1 MADIFTILGVLA
13 IAYTGKKLSERTES
27 YETEEPV
34 DRHEFAPVPK
44 NDYVQK
50 KSEQGNIFNDIA
62 PNRYPGGLPYYLSEA
77 SNPYVSGIMNNLSP
91 IEKTMVGP
99 GLGLG
104 PDVPAYGGYQQ
115 VFRVKP
121 NNVGAYKKTTLP
133 GRSGCPGNISGGMP
147 GMVGQITHYPAKNHV
162 YVQPVG
168 GRAQQ
173 VSGQTGV
180 PSFEYTKRTTNRQ
193 ETTVRTDG
201 LNFGGAK
208 RMVSALTLE
217 QDPTRNKVDSNYD
230 QFLHVDNPAPGISN
244 FEPGY
249 TSSPAARLMAAQSG
263 VYSTE
268 QLAEF
273 GIRDD
278 PTRGKVNRAGNA
290 GRMNV
295 RADALNQGGLLT
307 AVRMDQSAADGR
319 LGPVNGGSTQQ
330 YVPSK
335 FQDLN
340 SYKGMEN
347 PRATSDFL
355 NTAKQQML
363 QNPLAQIM

>member
-13 IAYTGKKLSERTES
+13 IAYTGKKLSERPER
-27 YETEEPV
+27 YEEEEEPV
-34 DRHEFAPVPK
+34 ERRELAPVPP
-44 NDYVQK
+44 NTYVQK
-50 KSEQGNIFNDIA
+50 KTEQGGNVFNDVA
-62 PNRYPGGLPYYLSEA
+62 PNRYPGGLPYYLSDA

-91 IEKTMVGP
+91 IEKQMVGP

-147 GMVGQITHYPAKNHV
+147 GMVGQITHYPAKTSV

-173 VSGQTGV
+173 VSGQTGI
-180 PSFEYTKRTTNRQ
+180 PSFEYTKRMTNRQ
-193 ETTVRTDG
+193 ETTVRSDG
-201 LNFGGAK
+201 LSFGGAK
-208 RMVSALTLE
+208 RMVSGPTLE
-217 QDPTRNKVDSNYD
+217 QDPTRNKVDTNSVH
-230 QFLHVDNPAPGISN
+230 FTNPAPGIAN
-244 FEPGY
+244 FEGGY
-249 TSSPAARLMAAQSG
+249 LVAPAVRLMDAKKG
-263 VYSTE
+263 VYTTE

-273 GIRDD
+273 GIRNDSSREKID
-278 PTRGKVNRAGNA
+278 RPANG

-295 RADALNQGGLLT
+295 RADALNAGGLLT

-330 YVPSK
+330 YVPAK

-363 QNPLAQIM
+363 KNPFAQIM

>member
-13 IAYTGKKLSERTES
+13 IAYTGKKLSERPER
-27 YETEEPV
+27 YEEEPV
-34 DRHEFAPVPK
+34 ERHELAPVPP
-44 NDYVQK
+44 NTYVQK
-50 KSEQGNIFNDIA
+50 KYEQGNIFNDIA
-62 PNRYPGGLPYYLSEA
+62 PNRYPGGLPYYLSDA

-91 IEKTMVGP
+91 IEKQMVGP

-104 PDVPAYGGYQQ
+104 PEVPAYGGYQQ
-115 VFRVKP
+115 LFRVKP

-147 GMVGQITHYPAKNHV
+147 GKIGQITHYPAKNSV
-162 YVQPVG
+162 YVQPIG

-173 VSGQTGV
+173 VSGQTGI
-180 PSFEYTKRTTNRQ
+180 PSFEYSKRTTNRQ
-193 ETTVRTDG
+193 ETTVRNDG
-201 LNFGGAK
+201 LSFGGAK

-217 QDPTRNKVDSNYD
+217 QDPTRNKVDTNSVHAN
-230 QFLHVDNPAPGISN
+230 NPSPGIAS
-244 FEPGY
+244 FEGGY
-249 TSSPAARLMAAQSG
+249 LVAPATRLMASKSG

-273 GIRDD
+273 GIRNDSSRENVD
-278 PTRGKVNRAGNA
+278 RPAKA

-295 RADALNQGGLLT
+295 RADALNAGGLLT

-319 LGPVNGGSTQQ
+319 LGPVDGGHMQQ
-330 YVPSK
+330 YVPAK

-340 SYKGMEN
+340 SYKGMAN
-347 PRATSDFL
+347 PRATSDYL
-355 NTAKQQML
+355 NTAKRQML
-363 QNPLAQIM
+363 QNPFAQIM